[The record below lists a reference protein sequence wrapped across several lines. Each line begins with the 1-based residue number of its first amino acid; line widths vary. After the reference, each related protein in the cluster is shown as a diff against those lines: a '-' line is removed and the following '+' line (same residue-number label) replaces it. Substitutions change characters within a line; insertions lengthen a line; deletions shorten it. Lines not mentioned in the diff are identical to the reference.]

1 MIKTQANSNLSKSK
15 GQLIFEYAL
24 LAVCLCVI
32 ALRTTFTENPNPQ
45 SANQPTELSDTVY
58 TLSISAVLIFSF
70 LLWCVWVSW
79 RRRFSYRLTAL
90 EIGLCLF
97 SIAAVIA
104 GPAASDKRSAIT
116 HFVTMLAPILM
127 AILLVQIL
135 DSQLKIKLVLT
146 IIAALG
152 VVSAYQCNSQLLTG
166 NKELIQFY
174 EQYPDEVLA
183 RQNITP
189 NTLKQWQFEH
199 RLYSEDISGFFTT
212 SNSAG
217 SFALLASFAGIALF
231 IKNLRNRKLTQP
243 LVICGLGVA
252 IIIFGLVITRSKGA
266 LTASLVAAAMFT
278 LYLLSPNWLKTHKN
292 IVLIVCLLLTAAAGC
307 TALWYGLAKGRLPG
321 GNSMFVRWQYWQASA
336 RMYAD
341 HCRTGVGPGNFAH
354 YYFHYKPPAALEEV
368 SDPHNFV
375 LSALAQYGPVGL
387 IGLLAMMFLPLWKV
401 ISDAPVSPSAQA
413 QQPKRSIRRF
423 AAPFAVIISVSL
435 LLIRPIV
442 LPIETG
448 GMIDIDVTAG
458 VIFYVGLIL
467 YVAPVLAFAV
477 GFWLLTEDPGSKENP
492 DLKYVSAA
500 LFCAVCGFIIHN
512 LIDFAIFEPGAATTF
527 WAITACLIAAYYDRQ
542 RTQAL
547 LITPTL
553 PMKILITAAGIVLFW
568 LYSSYSLISGAKST
582 AKIRQATQA
591 SAIGEFDLAHN
602 LLADAAKD
610 DPFSSTAA
618 SLNGELHS
626 HDFKT
631 ALNKN
636 PNSLHAAEDAL
647 LEAISRDNAYFK
659 DFERL
664 TEVYTLLAEISS
676 GQDRADRLNK
686 AFSTAKQAIQ
696 RHPGCARLHFDRAKI
711 AEQLE
716 KTDTAIEHYRKAVY
730 IENSYRD
737 QFREMYP
744 DEDIVS
750 RLGEG
755 KYQFARQRIIQ
766 LLKQKAP

>member
-1 MIKTQANSNLSKSK
+1 MMKNQANSNSSKSK

-24 LAVCLCVI
+24 LAVCLGVI

-58 TLSISAVLIFSF
+58 TLSISSVLIFSF
-70 LLWCVWVSW
+70 LFWCVWMFW
-79 RRRFSYRLTAL
+79 RKRFSYRLTAI

-97 SIAAVIA
+97 TIAAIIA
-104 GPAASDKRSAIT
+104 GLAASDKRSAIT

-152 VVSAYQCNSQLLTG
+152 VASAYQCNSQLLTG

-189 NTLKQWQFEH
+189 NTLKHWQFKH

-231 IKNLRNRKLTQP
+231 LEHLGNRKLTEP

-266 LTASLVAAAMFT
+266 LTASVVAAAMFA
-278 LYLLSPNWLKTHKN
+278 LYLLSPNWLKTHKK

-307 TALWYGLAKGRLPG
+307 AALWYGLAKGRLPG

-375 LSALAQYGPVGL
+375 LSTITQYGPVGL

-401 ISDAPVSPSAQA
+401 ISGAPVSPSAQA
-413 QQPKRSIRRF
+413 QQPKRSIRKF

-448 GMIDIDVTAG
+448 GMIDVTAG
-458 VIFYVGLIL
+458 VIFYVVLIL
-467 YVAPVLAFAV
+467 YVAPVVAFAV
-477 GFWLLTEDPGSKENP
+477 GFWLLTANRGSKQNA
-492 DLKYVSAA
+492 DLKYVCAA
-500 LFCAVCGFIIHN
+500 LFCAVCGFLIHN
-512 LIDFAIFEPGAATTF
+512 LIDFAIFEPGAATAF
-527 WAITACLIAAYYDRQ
+527 WAIMACLIAVYYHQQ
-542 RTQAL
+542 RMNPL
-547 LITPTL
+547 LVTLTP
-553 PMKILITAAGIVLFW
+553 PVKILVTAVGIVLFW
-568 LYSSYSLISGAKST
+568 AYSSYALIPVVKST
-582 AKIRQATQA
+582 AKIRQATRANTVGQ
-591 SAIGEFDLAHN
+591 FDLAHN

-631 ALNKN
+631 AVNKN

-664 TEVYTLLAEISS
+664 TEVYTLLAEISR
-676 GQDRADRLNK
+676 GQEKTHRLNEALK
-686 AFSTAKQAIQ
+686 TAKQAIR
-696 RHPGCARLHFDRAKI
+696 RHPGCARMHFERAKI
-711 AEQLE
+711 AEQLD
-716 KTDTAIEHYRKAVY
+716 KTNTAIEHYRKAVY
-730 IENSYRD
+730 IEDSYRD
-737 QFREMYP
+737 QFRQMYP
-744 DEDIVS
+744 NEEIMS

-766 LLKQKAP
+766 LLKQKVP